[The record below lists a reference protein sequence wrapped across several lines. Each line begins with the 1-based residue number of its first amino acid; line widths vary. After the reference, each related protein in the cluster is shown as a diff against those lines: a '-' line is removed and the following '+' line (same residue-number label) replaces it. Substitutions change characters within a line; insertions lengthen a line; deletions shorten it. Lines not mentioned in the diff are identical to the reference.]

1 MPKHRSGLGSE
12 HPLCD
17 SVQLVMLVLF
27 FMAWGVDSLGHFMFG
42 VSTVLV
48 EFTSF
53 PFLLFPAVLSFISG
67 VYLTLKSHDA
77 VFGEI
82 SGQPQLIDSSV
93 YSLVRHPMYL
103 GTLLFCL
110 GFLFINSSLLS
121 LGVWLAFFIL
131 YDKMATYEEKDL
143 IRILGEEYIAYQK
156 RVPKWFPRKGSRRS
170 SENKLGKI
178 DV

>member
-27 FMAWGVDSLGHFMFG
+27 FVAWGVDSLGHFMLG

-67 VYLTLKSHDA
+67 VYFALKSHDA

-82 SGQPQLIDSSV
+82 SGQPQLIDSGV

-103 GTLLFCL
+103 GILLLCL
-110 GFLFINSSLLS
+110 GVFFAIPSLISLAVCVAFFLF
-121 LGVWLAFFIL
+121 
-131 YDKMATYEEKDL
+131 YDKMATYEENDL
-143 IRILGEEYIAYQK
+143 IRIFGSDYTAYQK
-156 RVPKWFPRKGSRRS
+156 RVPKWFPG
-170 SENKLGKI
+170 I
-178 DV
+178 H